1 MKIPKIFQPKPTL
14 TEEEIKS
21 GLRWMTL
28 EGTATMGFFNITGSG
43 ILVAF
48 ALALGAN
55 NMHIGIMAAIPFVMQ
70 IVQIP
75 AVWLVE
81 KIRMRKLIVIL
92 SWFPSQLF
100 WFPIAFIPFF
110 LPVPGEAAI
119 IMLLTLMALRGILS
133 AITSA
138 AYGGWQRDLV
148 PQNILGRYY
157 SRRQSYA
164 SAFGI
169 VFSLGSALFIDRYLA
184 ANPGEGSILGYTW
197 VILFAITFLGMSGVS
212 FMLFIPEPLMPP
224 LSGQQPSMIKQ
235 ISAPLKDKN
244 FKRLIIFLFLW
255 SFAANLAVPFFSVH
269 MLQVLGISVTWVI
282 GLSVLSQ
289 VFSIIFL
296 GVWGRFADRFSNKSV
311 LSVGI
316 SLYLLVILAWIFT
329 GKPGSYSFTFP
340 LLVIIHIFTGI
351 AGAAVSFTTGT
362 ISLKLSPKGQSTSYM
377 AAASLAI
384 NLGCGIAPL
393 IAGALA
399 TFFSTRQLNLIFN
412 WTDLTRNLEFT
423 AVNISGRVFLFAIA
437 FILGLVTLAFLAM
450 VKEEGESGRK
460 VILESLLTP
469 FREFTRPVSA
479 IPVFSFLSN
488 FPFKFIKHFPLPG
501 LDVALGVTVYQIAE
515 TARVAALAAVTGQ
528 RVTKKLA
535 DDVGKNILRMGKS
548 QGKIREHGAE
558 VVQHTVRGAMHVID
572 EKPVKV
578 ESLIEQ
584 VLEGVITAS
593 GQAGIEAHET
603 VKAAGQGIVLGAVET
618 GINVTEALKV
628 AMKTIRKTSSEIGIS
643 EEEAVSAAAKG
654 ALMAAETLGSEVV
667 AEVIEAVPAE
677 KIVNEPEEDQ

>member
-1 MKIPKIFQPKPTL
+1 
-14 TEEEIKS
+14 
-21 GLRWMTL
+21 MTF

-55 NMHIGIMAAIPFVMQ
+55 NIHIGIMAAIPFVMQ
-70 IVQIP
+70 IAQIP

-100 WFPIAFIPFF
+100 WFPIACIPFF
-110 LPVPGEAAI
+110 LPVPGETAV
-119 IMLLTLMALRGILS
+119 IMLLSFMALRGILS
-133 AITSA
+133 AICSA
-138 AYGGWQRDLV
+138 AFSGWQRDLV

-169 VFSLGSALFIDRYLA
+169 IFSLGSALFIDYYLA
-184 ANPGEGSILGYTW
+184 SNTGESSILGYTW
-197 VILFAITFLGMSGVS
+197 VILFAITFLGLPGAS
-212 FMLFIPEPLMPP
+212 FILFIPEPLMQP
-224 LSGQQPSMIKQ
+224 LTGQQPSLVKQ

-244 FKRLIIFLFLW
+244 FNRLISFLFLW

-282 GLSVLSQ
+282 GFSILSQ

-296 GVWGRFADRFSNKSV
+296 GVWGQFADRFGNKSV

-384 NLGCGIAPL
+384 NLGSGIAPL

-412 WTDLTRNLEFT
+412 WSDLTNNLEFT

-437 FILGLVTLAFLAM
+437 FILGLVTLAFLAV
-450 VKEEGESGRK
+450 VKEEGESGRN
-460 VILESLLTP
+460 VILESLLSP
-469 FREFTRPVSA
+469 FREFTRPMNG
-479 IPVFSFLSN
+479 IPGFSFLSN
-488 FPFKFIKHFPLPG
+488 FPFSFLKHFPLPG
-501 LDVALGVTVYQIAE
+501 LDVAFGVTVYQIAE

-528 RVTKKLA
+528 RVTKKMA
-535 DDVGKNILRMGKS
+535 DEVGKNILRMGKS
-548 QGKIREHGAE
+548 RKKIQEHGVE
-558 VVQHTVRGAMHVID
+558 VIQHTVRGAMHVVD

-578 ESLIEQ
+578 ESLIVK

-593 GQAGIEAHET
+593 GQAGIEPHET

-618 GINVTEALKV
+618 GIDVTEAVKITL
-628 AMKTIRKTSSEIGIS
+628 KTIHKISSEIGIS
-643 EEEAVSAAAKG
+643 EEEAVSAAAEG
-654 ALMAAETLGSEVV
+654 ALIAAETLGIKVV
-667 AEVIEAVPAE
+667 AEVIDAIPED
-677 KIVNEPEEDQ
+677 IVINKTEENQK